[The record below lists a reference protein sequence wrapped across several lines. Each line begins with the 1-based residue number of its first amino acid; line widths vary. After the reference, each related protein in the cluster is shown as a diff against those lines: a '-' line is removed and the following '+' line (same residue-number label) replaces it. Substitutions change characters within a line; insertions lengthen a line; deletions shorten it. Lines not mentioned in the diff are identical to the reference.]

1 MYRTRKNTKAYKPA
15 SQKKKL
21 EAGIKACPFCNP
33 KAREIVEQGKF
44 SYVTK
49 NTYGYQYWEFMGVA
63 DHLMIVPKRHVEG
76 LSDLNSAERNEIMD
90 TISRFEAKGYNV
102 YAREKNNPVKSVP
115 HQHTHLLKT
124 DNRLAR
130 FAVYFKKPYLLI
142 TR

>member
-1 MYRTRKNTKAYKPA
+1 MYRTRKTTKAYSTA

-21 EAGIKACPFCNP
+21 EADIKACPFCNL
-33 KAREIVEQGKF
+33 KGREIQEEGKF
-44 SYVTK
+44 SFVTK
-49 NTYGYQYWEFMGVA
+49 NIFGYQYWEFMGVM
-63 DHLMIVPKRHVEG
+63 DHLMIVPKRHVKG
-76 LSDLNSAERNEIMD
+76 LSDLSSAERSEIMD
-90 TISRFEAKGYNV
+90 KISRFEGMGYNV

-142 TR
+142 RR